1 MTHVPAPAPAALV
14 CIHRVALL
22 GMAGHDDLR
31 RPFGGV
37 GPLPRASSPPL
48 PALTGGLMPGRSQA
62 PDKAGN
68 KQDQGNDD
76 KSGKDQ
82 DTIIFNQAG
91 SSQEQRCPM

>member
-1 MTHVPAPAPAALV
+1 
-14 CIHRVALL
+14 
-22 GMAGHDDLR
+22 
-31 RPFGGV
+31 
-37 GPLPRASSPPL
+37 
-48 PALTGGLMPGRSQA
+48 MPGRSQA